1 MWNSAKLKKIGLF
14 LTFFCQSS
22 VIFAVEQLKI
32 ASIDWCPQLCSSG
45 EQEGYVKDIV
55 KLIFKDS
62 PYQVQITDYPWS
74 RSILLVRNGDAHAL
88 LSPAKAEAPSL
99 LYPQHEVGTQRMCF
113 FTHGRSSWQYTGVSS
128 LNNQQIGIAT
138 DTSVEELNAFIA
150 NNKRQFQFMP
160 YTGTYVQ
167 KSVRKLIQ
175 GRMDA
180 FLFTRNTTLYELSKL
195 KAQDQIRE
203 AGCVSEANIYM
214 AFSPD
219 NKQREKIEKMMV
231 FFDLKMRELKARGEI
246 EKIMQNYGL

>member
-1 MWNSAKLKKIGLF
+1 MWGSVKLKQVCLF
-14 LTFFCQSS
+14 LTLFCQSS
-22 VIFAVEQLKI
+22 VILAVESLKI
-32 ASIDWCPQLCSSG
+32 ASIDWCPQLCASG

-55 KLIFKDS
+55 QLVFKGS
-62 PYQVQITDYPWS
+62 PYQIQITDYPWS
-74 RSILLVRNGDAHAL
+74 RSILLVRNGDAQAL

-99 LYPQHEVGTQRMCF
+99 LYPQYEVGVQRMCF
-113 FTHGRSSWQYTGVSS
+113 FTHRRSTWEYSGVSS
-128 LNNQQIGIAT
+128 LIDLQIGIAT
-138 DTSVEELNAFIA
+138 DTSVEELNSFIVSH
-150 NNKRQFQFMP
+150 KKQFQFMP

-203 AGCVSEANIYM
+203 AGCVSEAKIYM

-219 NKQREKIEKMMV
+219 NKQREKVEKMMK
-231 FFDLKMRELKARGEI
+231 FFDQRMSQLKAQGEI